1 MNVTVERYRQITFA
15 VLVALTLYVAGTLL
29 APFLPAILW
38 AAVIA
43 VLVGPIHNRFL
54 KKLNANWA
62 ATATTFLTI
71 ALIGVPLALVG
82 TVLTLQITASA
93 HQLSLSNGTGDLSI
107 AQVFAEVDGHLKPLS
122 TAVGAAD
129 FSLEEWVETNRES
142 IVKNVGAVASGAAM
156 ATGQGIFTLVVAFL
170 TLFFMLRDGHKLREP
185 ALELIPLPRE
195 RGEAILERMEATI
208 HAVFVGIVLVALI
221 QGGLAGIAYWVAGV
235 PSPLVWWVA
244 TTVLCAIPLLGA
256 PIIYVPM
263 SLLLIAQGHY
273 VQGIGLAAFGFLI
286 VSQADNILRPFIIGA
301 RVALHPMAIFF
312 SLLGGIF
319 AMGPVGIMVGP
330 VVLTILLAIQ
340 DIIRERLCA
349 AAETASATLPIAE
362 S

>member
-1 MNVTVERYRQITFA
+1 MAKPDAMNVSIERYRQITFG
-15 VLVALTLYVAGTLL
+15 VVVALTLYVAATLL
-29 APFLPAILW
+29 TPFLPALLW

-43 VLVGPIHNRFL
+43 VLVGPIHRRFL
-54 KKLNANWA
+54 QKFSANWA
-62 ATATTFLTI
+62 ALATTLLTI

-93 HQLSLSNGTGDLSI
+93 HQLSLSNGTDDFSV
-107 AQVFAEVDGHLKPLS
+107 AQVFAEFDKILKPIA
-122 TAVGAAD
+122 TQVGAAD
-129 FSLEEWVETNRES
+129 FSLEAWVQTNREGL
-142 IVKNVGAVASGAAM
+142 VKGAGAFASGAAK

-195 RGEAILERMEATI
+195 RAEGILERMEATI

-244 TTVLCAIPLLGA
+244 TTVLCAIPLLGS
-256 PIIYVPM
+256 PIIYVPL
-263 SLLLIAQGHY
+263 SLLLIAQGNY
-273 VQGIGLAAFGFLI
+273 VQGIGLAAFGFI
-286 VSQADNILRPFIIGA
+286 VISNVDNVLRPFIIGA
-301 RVALHPMAIFF
+301 RVDLHPMAIFF

-330 VVLTILLAIQ
+330 VVLTVLLAIQ
-340 DIIRERLCA
+340 DIIRERLRA
-349 AAETASATLPIAE
+349 AAA
-362 S
+362 